1 MELTLQR
8 ISFVRRDKAIL
19 SNVSATVPGK
29 GLTCLLGTNGAGKTT
44 LSRIIS
50 GELKPTSGK
59 YFIED
64 IDASL
69 LSQRELARY
78 FAIIPQNAPIPPYL
92 TVSEMVGLGR
102 FQPRGSS
109 KWRLS
114 SQDRAK
120 IDACLARC
128 QIDKLG
134 DRRLDELSGGEQ
146 KRAWLA
152 FGLAPD
158 KEFLM
163 LDETLDGMD
172 IFVKRT
178 FFQLLKDIASRDKSI
193 LLTSHDLALVS
204 EFADKIIKAQSRCSQ
219 DSSFSC
225 HCLTI
230 TYIHISIIKCVMD
243 MSGINLH
250 SILFEFRF

>member
-1 MELTLQR
+1 VELTFTR
-8 ISFVRRDKAIL
+8 ISYVRREKTIL
-19 SNVSATVPGK
+19 SDVSAIVPGR

-44 LSRIIS
+44 LLRILS
-50 GELKPTSGK
+50 GELKSTSGE
-59 YFIED
+59 YFIGD
-64 IDASL
+64 IDASA
-69 LSQRELARY
+69 LSQRELAKY

-109 KWRLS
+109 KWHLS
-114 SQDRAK
+114 SQDRAN
-120 IDACLARC
+120 IDACLVRC

-134 DRRLDELSGGEQ
+134 NRRLDELSGGEQ

-158 KEFLM
+158 KKFLM

-172 IFVKRT
+172 IFAKRT

-193 LLTSHDLALVS
+193 LLASHDLTLVN
-204 EFADKIIKAQSRCSQ
+204 EFADRIIVLIGGKVIFEGPP
-219 DSSFSC
+219 DS
-225 HCLTI
+225 
-230 TYIHISIIKCVMD
+230 
-243 MSGINLH
+243 NLERLL
-250 SILFEFRF
+250 SDTSENTQIRPGNGE